1 MSAEILEWWEDQ
13 LAGQEYPSD
22 YGGDDFWSDDG
33 WILTVSWNPMQTK
46 LEEIA
51 FEILTEELMQADEDN
66 FDLVRFRHWACGY
79 VMQVNIRPIVDG
91 KVTSAGDIVYHYML
105 DDGYDYLE
113 RASESDAHYEWE
125 REMIVDGIGYHIKCN
140 SSISHDLTDEQLQDI
155 ATHLVHE
162 CDVCV
167 ESDGS
172 LWVSGAEDL
181 ATVIEEATKLV
192 INE

>member
-1 MSAEILEWWEDQ
+1 MSTEILEWWEER
-13 LAGQEYPSD
+13 LAEQERPSD
-22 YGGDDFWSDDG
+22 YGGDDFWEDDG
-33 WILTVSWNPMQTK
+33 WVLTVSWNPTQTK

-51 FEILTEELMQADEDN
+51 FEILTEELMQADEEN

-79 VMQVNIRPIVDG
+79 VLQVNIRPIVDG
-91 KVTSAGDIVYHYML
+91 KVTSAGDIVYHYMI
-105 DDGYDYLE
+105 DNGYDYLE
-113 RASESDAHYEWE
+113 RAHEDERHYEWE
-125 REMIVDGIGYHIKCN
+125 REMVVESIDYYN
-140 SSISHDLTDEQLQDI
+140 RTDSSMSHDLTDEQLQDI

-181 ATVIEEATKLV
+181 ATVIAEAVQLV